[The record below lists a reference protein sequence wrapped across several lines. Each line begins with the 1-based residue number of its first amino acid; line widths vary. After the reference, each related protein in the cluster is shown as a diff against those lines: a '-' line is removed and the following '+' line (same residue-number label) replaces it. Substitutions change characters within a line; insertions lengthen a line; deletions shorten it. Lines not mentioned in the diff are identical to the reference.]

1 MERGYTLA
9 ITEQNNLLG
18 NIVTLDKR
26 KIRAIA
32 NKKCKIAAQS
42 LHDIV
47 INVADNKV
55 DIITQTIK
63 LQR

>member
-1 MERGYTLA
+1 M
-9 ITEQNNLLG
+9 
-18 NIVTLDKR
+18 VTLDKS

-32 NKKCKIAAQS
+32 NKRCKIAVQS
-42 LHDIV
+42 IHDIV